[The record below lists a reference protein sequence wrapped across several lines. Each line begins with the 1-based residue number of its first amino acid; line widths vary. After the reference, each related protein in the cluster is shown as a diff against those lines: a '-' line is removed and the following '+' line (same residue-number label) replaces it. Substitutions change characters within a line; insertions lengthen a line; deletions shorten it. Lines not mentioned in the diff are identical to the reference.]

1 MADENGG
8 GKVVM
13 NDALL
18 LIGHVPGTSKK
29 ACARCMLV
37 GRNGS
42 DLSSWRA
49 WVWPAWE
56 ERSADHPHGMEE
68 RNCCWY

>member
-1 MADENGG
+1 MTDENEG

-42 DLSSWRA
+42 DLS
-49 WVWPAWE
+49 P
-56 ERSADHPHGMEE
+56 
-68 RNCCWY
+68 